1 MLYHLLYPLH
11 QDYAAFNV
19 FRYIT
24 FRAAYAALTALAMSL
39 LLGPRVIRTLALW
52 RVGQQIRAEGPQ
64 SHQVKA
70 GTPTMG
76 GLLILFCVTVP
87 TLLWGRLDN
96 LYLWLTLLTTLAF
109 GAVGF
114 ADDWLK
120 IVRRRSLGLSGRW
133 KLAAQVLISV
143 AFALA
148 LSRFAAP
155 DYETRVGIPFFKNV
169 LLDLGWFYLPFV
181 VLVLT
186 GASNA
191 VNLTD
196 GLDGLAVGTTL
207 VAVSFYTVVT
217 YLAGNAVFAKYLQI
231 VYVEGAGELTVF
243 CGALL
248 GAGMGFL
255 WFNAH
260 PAAIFMGDTGSL
272 ALGAALGSV
281 AVVSKHEVLLVL
293 VGGVFVIEALSVMIQ
308 VVSFRL
314 TGKRVFLMAPI
325 HHHFEKL
332 EWAESKIIVRFWI
345 VAIIFALLSLS
356 TLKLR

>member
-1 MLYHLLYPLH
+1 MLYDFLYPLH
-11 QDYAAFNV
+11 QDYAVFNV

-39 LLGPRVIRTLALW
+39 LLGPWMIRTLAAW
-52 RVGQQIRAEGPQ
+52 RVGQQIRAEGPA

-76 GLLILFCVTVP
+76 GLLILFCIAVP

-96 LYLWLTLLTTLAF
+96 LYLWLVLLTTLAF

-114 ADDWLK
+114 IDDRLK
-120 IVRRRSLGLSGRW
+120 LARRSNLGLTARW
-133 KLAAQVLISV
+133 KLAAQALIALAF
-143 AFALA
+143 AFALMT
-148 LSRFAAP
+148 LPAP
-155 DYETRVGIPFFKNV
+155 PFETRVGIPFFKSV
-169 LLDLGWFYLPFV
+169 LLDLGWLYLPFV

-196 GLDGLAVGTTL
+196 GLDGLATGTTL
-207 VAVSFYTVVT
+207 VAASFYTVVT
-217 YLAGNAVFAKYLQI
+217 YLAGNAVFARYLQI

-260 PAAIFMGDTGSL
+260 PASVFMGDTGSL
-272 ALGAALGSV
+272 SLGAALGSV
-281 AVVSKHEVLLVL
+281 AVVAKHEVLLVL
-293 VGGVFVIEALSVMIQ
+293 VGGVFVIEALSVVIQ
-308 VVSFRL
+308 VLSFRL
-314 TGKRVFLMAPI
+314 TGRRVFLMAPI

-345 VAIIFALLSLS
+345 VAVIFALLSLS

>member
-11 QDYAAFNV
+11 QDYAALNV

-39 LLGPRVIRTLALW
+39 LLGPSVIRTLAAW
-52 RVGQQIRAEGPQ
+52 RFGQQIRAEGPQ
-64 SHQVKA
+64 SHQAKA

-76 GLLILFCVTVP
+76 GLLILFSVAVP

-96 LYLWLTLLTTLAF
+96 LYLWLALLTTLAF

-114 ADDWLK
+114 VDDWLK
-120 IVRRRSLGLSGRW
+120 LARRRSLGLSGRW

-148 LSRFAAP
+148 LSTLAVP
-155 DYETRVGIPFFKNV
+155 GYETRIGIPFFKNV

-207 VAVSFYTVVT
+207 VAVSFYTVVA
-217 YLAGNAVFAKYLQI
+217 YLAGNAVFSKYLQI

-281 AVVSKHEVLLVL
+281 AVIAKHEVLLVL
-293 VGGVFVIEALSVMIQ
+293 VGGVFVIEALSVMVQ
-308 VVSFRL
+308 VASFRL

-332 EWAESKIIVRFWI
+332 GWAESKIIVRFWI

>member
-11 QDYAAFNV
+11 QDFAVFNV

-39 LLGPRVIRTLALW
+39 LLGPWAIRTLAAW
-52 RVGQQIRAEGPQ
+52 RVGQQIRAEGPA

-76 GLLILFCVTVP
+76 GLLILFCIAVP

-96 LYLWLTLLTTLAF
+96 LYLWLVLLTTLAF

-114 ADDWLK
+114 IDDRLK
-120 IVRRRSLGLSGRW
+120 IVRRANLGLTARW
-133 KLAAQVLISV
+133 KLVAQALIAL
-143 AFALA
+143 AFAWA
-148 LSRFAAP
+148 LTTLPAP
-155 DYETRVGIPFFKNV
+155 PFETRVGIPFFKNV
-169 LLDLGWFYLPFV
+169 LLDLGWLYLPFV

-196 GLDGLAVGTTL
+196 GLDGLATGTTL
-207 VAVSFYTVVT
+207 VAASFYTVVT
-217 YLAGNAVFAKYLQI
+217 YLAGNAVFARYLQI
-231 VYVEGAGELTVF
+231 AYVEGAGELTVF

-260 PAAIFMGDTGSL
+260 PASVFMGDTGSL
-272 ALGAALGSV
+272 SLGAALGSV
-281 AVVSKHEVLLVL
+281 AVVAKHEVLLVL
-293 VGGVFVIEALSVMIQ
+293 VGGVFVIEALSVVIQ
-308 VVSFRL
+308 VLSFRL
-314 TGKRVFLMAPI
+314 TGRRVFLMAPI

-345 VAIIFALLSLS
+345 VAVIFALLSLS

>member
-11 QDYAAFNV
+11 PDFAVLNV

-39 LLGPRVIRTLALW
+39 LLGPWVIRTLAAW
-52 RVGQQIRAEGPQ
+52 RVGQLIREEGPE
-64 SHQVKA
+64 SHRAKA

-76 GLLILFCVTVP
+76 GVLILFCVAVP

-96 LYLWLTLLTTLAF
+96 RYLWMALLTTLAF

-114 ADDWLK
+114 ADDYLK
-120 IVRRRSLGLSGRW
+120 LARRRNLGLTGRW
-133 KLAAQVLISV
+133 KLAAQAGIAL

-148 LSRFAAP
+148 LAAQP
-155 DYETRVGIPFFKNV
+155 GEAFETRVGIPFFKNV
-169 LLDLGWFYLPFV
+169 LLDLGWLYPPFV

-196 GLDGLAVGTTL
+196 GLDGLATGTTL
-207 VAVSFYTVVT
+207 VAATFYTVVT
-217 YLAGNAVFAKYLQI
+217 YLAGNAIFARYLQI

-260 PAAIFMGDTGSL
+260 PASVFMGDTGSL

-281 AVVSKHEVLLVL
+281 AVIAKHEFLLVL
-293 VGGVFVIEALSVMIQ
+293 VGGVFVLEALSVMIQ
-308 VVSFRL
+308 VLSFRL
-314 TGKRVFLMAPI
+314 TGRRVFLMAPI

-332 EWAESKIIVRFWI
+332 GWAESKIIVRFWI
-345 VAIIFALLSLS
+345 VAIVFTLLSLS

>member
-1 MLYHLLYPLH
+1 MLYHLLFPLH
-11 QDYAAFNV
+11 EDFALFNV

-24 FRAAYAALTALAMSL
+24 FRAAYASLTALAMSL
-39 LLGPRVIRTLALW
+39 LLGPWVIRTLAAW
-52 RVGQQIRAEGPQ
+52 RVGQQIREEGPE
-64 SHQVKA
+64 SHKCKA

-76 GLLILFCVTVP
+76 GLLMLFCISVP

-96 LYLWLTLLTTLAF
+96 AYLWLALLTTLGF

-114 ADDWLK
+114 VDDRLK
-120 IVRRRSLGLSGRW
+120 LARRRSLGLAGRW
-133 KLAAQVLISV
+133 KIAAQVLISLAF
-143 AFALA
+143 AFALSS
-148 LSRFAAP
+148 LPAAAF
-155 DYETRVGIPFFKNV
+155 ETRVGIPFFKNV

-207 VAVSFYTVVT
+207 VAASFYTVVT
-217 YLAGNAVFAKYLQI
+217 YLAGNAVFARYLQI

-260 PAAIFMGDTGSL
+260 PASVFMGDTGSL

-281 AVVSKHEVLLVL
+281 AVIAKHEVLLVL

-308 VVSFRL
+308 VLSFRL
-314 TGKRVFLMAPI
+314 TGRRIFLMAPI
-325 HHHFEKL
+325 HHHFEQL
-332 EWAESKIIVRFWI
+332 GWAESKIIVRFWI
-345 VAIIFALLSLS
+345 VAIVFALLSLS

>member
-1 MLYHLLYPLH
+1 
-11 QDYAAFNV
+11 V
-19 FRYIT
+19 
-24 FRAAYAALTALAMSL
+24 
-39 LLGPRVIRTLALW
+39 
-52 RVGQQIRAEGPQ
+52 
-64 SHQVKA
+64 
-70 GTPTMG
+70 
-76 GLLILFCVTVP
+76 
-87 TLLWGRLDN
+87 
-96 LYLWLTLLTTLAF
+96 
-109 GAVGF
+109 
-114 ADDWLK
+114 DDWLK
-120 IVRRRSLGLSGRW
+120 IARRRSLGLKARW
-133 KLAAQVLISV
+133 KIAAQVLIAV

-148 LSRFAAP
+148 LSRLAAP
-155 DYETRVGIPFFKNV
+155 AFETRVGIPFFKNI

-181 VLVLT
+181 VLVLI

-196 GLDGLAVGTTL
+196 GLDGLAVGTTV

-217 YLAGNAVFAKYLQI
+217 YLAGNAVFARYLQI

-260 PAAIFMGDTGSL
+260 PATIFMGDTGSL

-281 AVVSKHEVLLVL
+281 AVISKHEVLLVL

-308 VVSFRL
+308 VVSFRF

-332 EWAESKIIVRFWI
+332 AWAESKIIVRFWI

>member
-1 MLYHLLYPLH
+1 MLYQLLYPLH
-11 QDYAAFNV
+11 EQFAVFNV

-24 FRAAYAALTALAMSL
+24 FRAAYATLTALAMSL
-39 LLGPRVIRTLALW
+39 LLGPVVIRTLAAW
-52 RVGQQIRAEGPQ
+52 RVGQQIRAEGPE
-64 SHQVKA
+64 SHRAKS

-76 GLLILFCVTVP
+76 GVLILFCVAVP

-96 LYLWLTLLTTLAF
+96 LYLWLVLLTTLSF

-120 IVRRRSLGLSGRW
+120 LTRCRSLGLSGRW

-143 AFALA
+143 GFAFALST
-148 LSRFAAP
+148 LPAP
-155 DYETRVGIPFFKNV
+155 AYETRIGIPFFKNV

-231 VYVEGAGELTVF
+231 VYVEGAGEVTVF

-260 PAAIFMGDTGSL
+260 PASVFMGDTGSL
-272 ALGAALGSV
+272 ALGAALGAV
-281 AVVSKHEVLLVL
+281 AVVAKHEILLVL
-293 VGGVFVIEALSVMIQ
+293 VGGVFVIEAISVMIQ
-308 VVSFRL
+308 VLSFRL
-314 TGKRVFLMAPI
+314 TGRRVFLMAPI

-332 EWAESKIIVRFWI
+332 DWAEPKIIVRFWI

>member
-1 MLYHLLYPLH
+1 MLYDLLYPLH
-11 QDYAAFNV
+11 ERYAVFNV

-39 LLGPRVIRTLALW
+39 LLGPWAIRTLAAW
-52 RVGQQIRAEGPQ
+52 RLGQQIRAEGPE
-64 SHQVKA
+64 SHRSKA

-96 LYLWLTLLTTLAF
+96 MLLWLVLLTTLGF

-114 ADDWLK
+114 ADDRLK
-120 IVRRRSLGLSGRW
+120 VARRQSLGLSGRW

-148 LSRFAAP
+148 LANLAAP
-155 DYETRVGIPFFKNV
+155 AYATRIGIPFFKNV
-169 LLDLGWFYLPFV
+169 LLDLGWLYPAFV

-196 GLDGLAVGTTL
+196 GLDGLAIGTTL

-217 YLAGNAVFAKYLQI
+217 YLAGNAVFARYLQI

-248 GAGMGFL
+248 GAGMGLL

-260 PAAIFMGDTGSL
+260 PASVFMGDTGSL

-281 AVVSKHEVLLVL
+281 AVVAKHEVLLVL

-308 VVSFRL
+308 VLSFRL
-314 TGKRVFLMAPI
+314 TGRRVFLMAPI

-332 EWAESKIIVRFWI
+332 DWAESKIIVRFWI

>member
-39 LLGPRVIRTLALW
+39 LLGPWVIRTLVAW
-52 RVGQQIRAEGPQ
+52 RVGQQIRADGPA
-64 SHQVKA
+64 SHQAKA

-114 ADDWLK
+114 VDDWLK
-120 IVRRRSLGLSGRW
+120 IVRRRSLGLKGRW
-133 KLAAQVLISV
+133 KILAQVAISV

-148 LSRFAAP
+148 LSTMAP

-181 VLVLT
+181 VLVLI
-186 GASNA
+186 GASSA

-196 GLDGLAVGTTL
+196 GLDGLAIGTTL
-207 VAVSFYTVVT
+207 VATSFYTVVT

-231 VYVEGAGELTVF
+231 VYVEGAGELAVF

-281 AVVSKHEVLLVL
+281 AVISKHEFLLVL

-332 EWAESKIIVRFWI
+332 HWAESKIIVRFWI

>member
-1 MLYHLLYPLH
+1 
-11 QDYAAFNV
+11 
-19 FRYIT
+19 
-24 FRAAYAALTALAMSL
+24 
-39 LLGPRVIRTLALW
+39 
-52 RVGQQIRAEGPQ
+52 
-64 SHQVKA
+64 
-70 GTPTMG
+70 MG
-76 GLLILFCVTVP
+76 GLLILFSVAVP

-96 LYLWLTLLTTLAF
+96 IYLWLALLTTLAF

-114 ADDWLK
+114 VDDWLK
-120 IVRRRSLGLSGRW
+120 VVRHRSLGLCGRW
-133 KLAAQVLISV
+133 KLLAQVLISV

-148 LSRFAAP
+148 LSTLAAP
-155 DYETRVGIPFFKNV
+155 SYETRIGIPFFKNV

-196 GLDGLAVGTTL
+196 GLDGLAVGTTI

-217 YLAGNAVFAKYLQI
+217 YLAGNAVFARYLQI
-231 VYVEGAGELTVF
+231 VYVEGSGELTVF

-260 PAAIFMGDTGSL
+260 PATVFMGDTGSL
-272 ALGAALGSV
+272 ALGAALGAV
-281 AVVSKHEVLLVL
+281 AVISKHEVLLVL

-314 TGKRVFLMAPI
+314 TGRRVFLMAPI

-332 EWAESKIIVRFWI
+332 AWAESKIIVRFWI

>member
-1 MLYHLLYPLH
+1 
-11 QDYAAFNV
+11 
-19 FRYIT
+19 
-24 FRAAYAALTALAMSL
+24 
-39 LLGPRVIRTLALW
+39 
-52 RVGQQIRAEGPQ
+52 
-64 SHQVKA
+64 
-70 GTPTMG
+70 MG
-76 GLLILFCVTVP
+76 GVLILFCVTVA

-96 LYLWLTLLTTLAF
+96 LYLWLALLTTLGF

-114 ADDWLK
+114 VDDRLK
-120 IVRRRSLGLSGRW
+120 IVRRRNLGLTAKW
-133 KLAAQVLISV
+133 KFAAQALI
-143 AFALA
+143 ALGFALA
-148 LSRFAAP
+148 LATLPSPAF
-155 DYETRVGIPFFKNV
+155 ETRVGLPFFKAV

-181 VLVLT
+181 MLVLT

-196 GLDGLAVGTTL
+196 GLDGLATGTTL

-217 YLAGNAVFAKYLQI
+217 YLAGNAVFARYLQI

-260 PAAIFMGDTGSL
+260 PASVFMGDTGSL

-281 AVVSKHEVLLVL
+281 AVIAKHEVLLVL
-293 VGGVFVIEALSVMIQ
+293 VGGVFVVEALSVMIQ
-308 VVSFRL
+308 VLSFRL
-314 TGKRVFLMAPI
+314 TGQRVFLMAPI

-332 EWAESKIIVRFWI
+332 DWAESKIIVRFWI

>member
-1 MLYHLLYPLH
+1 
-11 QDYAAFNV
+11 
-19 FRYIT
+19 
-24 FRAAYAALTALAMSL
+24 
-39 LLGPRVIRTLALW
+39 
-52 RVGQQIRAEGPQ
+52 
-64 SHQVKA
+64 
-70 GTPTMG
+70 MG
-76 GLLILFCVTVP
+76 GLLILFSVTVP

-96 LYLWLTLLTTLAF
+96 IYLWLVLLTTIGF

-114 ADDWLK
+114 ADDRLK
-120 IVRRRSLGLSGRW
+120 VVRRRSLGLSGRW
-133 KLAAQVLISV
+133 KLAAQVAISV

-148 LSRFAAP
+148 LQTLAAP
-155 DYETRVGIPFFKNV
+155 AYETRIGIPFFKSV
-169 LLDLGWFYLPFV
+169 LIDLGWFYLPFV

-196 GLDGLAVGTTL
+196 GLDGLAIGTTL

-217 YLAGNAVFAKYLQI
+217 YLAGNAVFARYLQI

-260 PAAIFMGDTGSL
+260 PASIFMGDTGSL

-281 AVVSKHEVLLVL
+281 AVIAKHEVLLVL

-308 VVSFRL
+308 VLSFRL
-314 TGKRVFLMAPI
+314 TGRRVFLMAPI

-332 EWAESKIIVRFWI
+332 DWAESKIIVRFWI

>member
-11 QDYAAFNV
+11 QDYAALNV

-39 LLGPRVIRTLALW
+39 LLGPLAIRTLTAW
-52 RVGQQIRAEGPQ
+52 RVDQQIRAEGPE
-64 SHQVKA
+64 SHRSKA

-96 LYLWLTLLTTLAF
+96 LYLWLVLLTTLAF

-114 ADDWLK
+114 ADDRLK
-120 IVRRRSLGLSGRW
+120 MIRRSPNGLSGRW
-133 KLAAQVLISV
+133 KLAAQALIAV
-143 AFALA
+143 GFALA
-148 LSRFAAP
+148 LATLPAP
-155 DYETRVGIPFFKNV
+155 AYETRVGIPFFKNV

-196 GLDGLAVGTTL
+196 GLDGLAVGTTI
-207 VAVSFYTVVT
+207 VAASFYTVVT
-217 YLAGNAVFAKYLQI
+217 YLAGNAVFARYLQI
-231 VYVEGAGELTVF
+231 VYVEGAGELAVF

-248 GAGMGFL
+248 GSGMGFL

-260 PAAIFMGDTGSL
+260 PASIFMGDTGSL
-272 ALGAALGSV
+272 ALGAALGAV
-281 AVVSKHEVLLVL
+281 AVIAKHEVLLVL

-308 VVSFRL
+308 VLSFRL

-325 HHHFEKL
+325 HHHFERL
-332 EWAESKIIVRFWI
+332 GWVESKIIVRFWI
-345 VAIIFALLSLS
+345 LAIIFALLSLS

>member
-11 QDYAAFNV
+11 QDFAPFNV

-39 LLGPRVIRTLALW
+39 LLGPWVIRTLAAW
-52 RVGQQIRAEGPQ
+52 RVGQQIRVEGPE
-64 SHQVKA
+64 SHQAKA

-96 LYLWLTLLTTLAF
+96 LYLWLVLLTTLAF

-120 IVRRRSLGLSGRW
+120 LVRSRSLGLSGRW
-133 KLAAQVLISV
+133 KLAAQVLIS
-143 AFALA
+143 AGFALA
-148 LSRFAAP
+148 LAKLPSP
-155 DYETRVGIPFFKNV
+155 VYETRIGIPFFKNV

-181 VLVLT
+181 ILVLT

-196 GLDGLAVGTTL
+196 GLDGLAAGTTL
-207 VAVSFYTVVT
+207 VATSFYTVVT

-260 PAAIFMGDTGSL
+260 PASIFMGDTGSL

-281 AVVSKHEVLLVL
+281 AVIAKHEVLLVL

-308 VVSFRL
+308 VFSFRL
-314 TGKRVFLMAPI
+314 TGRRVFLMAPI

>member
-1 MLYHLLYPLH
+1 MLYQLLFPLH
-11 QDYAAFNV
+11 EQFALFNV

-24 FRAAYAALTALAMSL
+24 FRAAYATLTALAMSL
-39 LLGPRVIRTLALW
+39 LLGPAVIRTLAAW
-52 RVGQQIRAEGPQ
+52 RVGQQIRAEGPE
-64 SHQVKA
+64 SHRAKS

-76 GLLILFCVTVP
+76 GLLILFCVAVP

-96 LYLWLTLLTTLAF
+96 LYLWLVLLTTLSF
-109 GAVGF
+109 GAIGF

-120 IVRRRSLGLSGRW
+120 LSRCRSLGLSGRW
-133 KLAAQVLISV
+133 KLAAQALISI
-143 AFALA
+143 AFALG
-148 LSRFAAP
+148 LSTLPASA
-155 DYETRVGIPFFKNV
+155 YEARVGIPFFKNV

-196 GLDGLAVGTTL
+196 GLDGLAIGTTL

-217 YLAGNAVFAKYLQI
+217 YLAGNAVFARYLQI

-260 PAAIFMGDTGSL
+260 PASVFMGDTGSL

-281 AVVSKHEVLLVL
+281 AVIAKHEVLLVL
-293 VGGVFVIEALSVMIQ
+293 VGGVFVIEAISVMVQ
-308 VVSFRL
+308 VLSFRL
-314 TGKRVFLMAPI
+314 TGRRGFLMAPI

-332 EWAESKIIVRFWI
+332 GWAESKIIVRFWI
-345 VAIIFALLSLS
+345 VAVIFALLSLS

>member
-1 MLYHLLYPLH
+1 MLYELLYPLH
-11 QDYAAFNV
+11 QDFALLNV

-39 LLGPRVIRTLALW
+39 LLGPWVIRKLAAW
-52 RVGQQIRAEGPQ
+52 RIGQLIREEGPE
-64 SHQVKA
+64 SHRAKA

-76 GLLILFCVTVP
+76 GLLILFCVAVP

-96 LYLWLTLLTTLAF
+96 GYLWLALLTTLGF
-109 GAVGF
+109 GAIGF
-114 ADDWLK
+114 ADDYLK
-120 IVRRRSLGLSGRW
+120 LVRRRNLGLTGRW
-133 KLAAQVLISV
+133 KLAAQALV
-143 AFALA
+143 ALGFALA
-148 LSRFAAP
+148 LASLPGPAF
-155 DYETRVGIPFFKNV
+155 ETRVGIPFFKNV
-169 LLDLGWFYLPFV
+169 LLDLGWLYAPFV

-196 GLDGLAVGTTL
+196 GLDGLAIGTTL
-207 VAVSFYTVVT
+207 VAATFYTVVT
-217 YLAGNAVFAKYLQI
+217 YLAGNAIFARYLQI
-231 VYVEGAGELTVF
+231 VYVEGAGELAVF

-260 PAAIFMGDTGSL
+260 PASVFMGDTGSL

-281 AVVSKHEVLLVL
+281 AVIAKHEVLLVL
-293 VGGVFVIEALSVMIQ
+293 VGGVFVIEALSVMVQ
-308 VVSFRL
+308 VLSFRL
-314 TGKRVFLMAPI
+314 TGRRVLLMAPV

-332 EWAESKIIVRFWI
+332 GWAESKIIVRFWI
-345 VAIIFALLSLS
+345 VAIIFSLLSLS

>member
-11 QDYAAFNV
+11 QDYAVLNV

-39 LLGPRVIRTLALW
+39 LLGPWVIRTLAAW
-52 RVGQQIRAEGPQ
+52 RFGQQIRAEGPA
-64 SHQVKA
+64 SHQAKA

-76 GLLILFCVTVP
+76 GLLILFSTAVP

-96 LYLWLTLLTTLAF
+96 LYLWLALLTTLAF
-109 GAVGF
+109 GAVGL

-133 KLAAQVLISV
+133 KLAAQVVISV

-148 LSRFAAP
+148 LSTFAAP
-155 DYETRVGIPFFKNV
+155 SYETRVGIPFFKNV
-169 LLDLGWFYLPFV
+169 LLDLGWFYLAFV
-181 VLVLT
+181 VLILT

-217 YLAGNAVFAKYLQI
+217 YLAGNAVFARYLQI

-260 PAAIFMGDTGSL
+260 PASIFMGDTGSL

-281 AVVSKHEVLLVL
+281 AVISKHEVLLVL

-308 VVSFRL
+308 VLSFRL

-332 EWAESKIIVRFWI
+332 QWAESKIIVRFWI

>member
-1 MLYHLLYPLH
+1 MLYQLLYPLH
-11 QDYAAFNV
+11 QDYAALNV

-39 LLGPRVIRTLALW
+39 LLGPLAIRTLAAW
-52 RVGQQIRAEGPQ
+52 RADQQIRADGPE
-64 SHQVKA
+64 SHQAKA

-96 LYLWLTLLTTLAF
+96 RYLWLVLLTTLGF

-114 ADDWLK
+114 VDDRLK
-120 IVRRRSLGLSGRW
+120 IVRRSSHGLSGRW
-133 KLAAQVLISV
+133 KLAAQVLIGA

-148 LSRFAAP
+148 LSSLPAP
-155 DYETRVGIPFFKNV
+155 AYETRVGIPFFKNV

-181 VLVLT
+181 VLVLA

-207 VAVSFYTVVT
+207 VATSFYTVVT
-217 YLAGNAVFAKYLQI
+217 YLAGNAVFARYLQI
-231 VYVEGAGELTVF
+231 VYVEGAGELAVF

-248 GAGMGFL
+248 GSGMGFL

-260 PAAIFMGDTGSL
+260 PASIFMGDTGSL

-281 AVVSKHEVLLVL
+281 AVIAKHEVLLVL
-293 VGGVFVIEALSVMIQ
+293 VGGVFVAEALSVMVQ
-308 VVSFRL
+308 VLSFQL
-314 TGKRVFLMAPI
+314 TGRRVFLMAPI
-325 HHHFEKL
+325 HHHFERL
-332 EWAESKIIVRFWI
+332 GWAESKIIVRFWI
-345 VAIIFALLSLS
+345 AAIVFALLSLS

>member
-39 LLGPRVIRTLALW
+39 LLGPVVIRTLAAW
-52 RVGQQIRAEGPQ
+52 RFGQLIRVEGPE
-64 SHQVKA
+64 SHQAKA

-76 GLLILFCVTVP
+76 GLLILFCVAVP

-96 LYLWLTLLTTLAF
+96 LYLWLALLTTLAF
-109 GAVGF
+109 GAVGL

-133 KLAAQVLISV
+133 KLAAQVVISV

-148 LSRFAAP
+148 LSTFAAP
-155 DYETRVGIPFFKNV
+155 SYETRVGIPFFKNV
-169 LLDLGWFYLPFV
+169 LLDLGWFYLAFV
-181 VLVLT
+181 VLILT

-217 YLAGNAVFAKYLQI
+217 YLAGNAVFARYLQI

-260 PAAIFMGDTGSL
+260 PASIFMGDTGSL

-281 AVVSKHEVLLVL
+281 AVISKHEVLLVL

-308 VVSFRL
+308 VLSFRL

-332 EWAESKIIVRFWI
+332 AWAESKIIVRFWI

>member
-11 QDYAAFNV
+11 QDFAVFNV

-24 FRAAYAALTALAMSL
+24 FRAAYATLTALAMSL
-39 LLGPRVIRTLALW
+39 LLGPWVIRTLAAW
-52 RVGQQIRAEGPQ
+52 RVGQQIRAEGPE
-64 SHQVKA
+64 SHQAKS

-76 GLLILFCVTVP
+76 GLLILFCVAVP

-96 LYLWLTLLTTLAF
+96 VYLWLVLLTTLAF

-120 IVRRRSLGLSGRW
+120 LAHCRSLGLSGRW
-133 KLAAQVLISV
+133 KLAAQALISI
-143 AFALA
+143 AFGLALA
-148 LSRFAAP
+148 KLPAP
-155 DYETRVGIPFFKNV
+155 AYETRVGIPFFKNV

-196 GLDGLAVGTTL
+196 GLDGLAVGTAL
-207 VAVSFYTVVT
+207 VAVSFYTVVI

-231 VYVEGAGELTVF
+231 VYVEGAGEVTVF

-260 PAAIFMGDTGSL
+260 PAAVFMGDTGSL

-281 AVVSKHEVLLVL
+281 AVVAKHEFLLVL
-293 VGGVFVIEALSVMIQ
+293 VGGVFVIEAISVMIQ
-308 VVSFRL
+308 VLSFRI
-314 TGKRVFLMAPI
+314 TGRRVFLMAPI

-332 EWAESKIIVRFWI
+332 DWAESKIIVRFWI